1 VLSALTIVAG
11 CSKVPLMAPTGA
23 TITLY
28 TTTQVLPLNGTTQ
41 VTANVMESG
50 GNAVQNGTVVTF
62 TSSLGAFASNEA
74 TTNNGK
80 AVVTFNAGT
89 QSGTAVITAFSGAAG
104 TSGSSSGSTGTSS
117 GSLSIT
123 IGAAALS
130 SVLVTASP
138 ASVSQLGTIPATI
151 TATVVDANSNGI
163 PGVAVAFST
172 DQGSLSAV
180 TVTTNSSGQ
189 AVTQLTTTQAAT
201 VTATVGAKSGTVKI
215 AVYAAPTI
223 AITAPTSPTA
233 LLAASFKL
241 TVTPGA
247 GAAAISDVTVNFND
261 NTGVLD
267 LGAVSGDIFVSH
279 AYATANTYT
288 VTVTARDGNGQ
299 TVSASTPVVVY
310 AAVPFTLSMTA
321 VPSTAVINNTLVV
334 FTAQPNAGAPA
345 VLSYSW
351 DFGDG
356 TKTQTAVPFVPY
368 TYTAVP
374 NGQTSQ
380 QLLVSVT
387 ATGAD
392 GRVGY
397 GSVAITVTR

>member
-1 VLSALTIVAG
+1 MIPDSPSRGLIVRARRCFPDRPVAVILVLSALTIVAG

-267 LGAVSGDIFVSH
+267 LAL
-279 AYATANTYT
+279 
-288 VTVTARDGNGQ
+288 
-299 TVSASTPVVVY
+299 SA
-310 AAVPFTLSMTA
+310 
-321 VPSTAVINNTLVV
+321 
-334 FTAQPNAGAPA
+334 
-345 VLSYSW
+345 
-351 DFGDG
+351 G
-356 TKTQTAVPFVPY
+356 TF
-368 TYTAVP
+368 
-374 NGQTSQ
+374 SCRM
-380 QLLVSVT
+380 LMRL
-387 ATGAD
+387 
-392 GRVGY
+392 R
-397 GSVAITVTR
+397 TRTR